1 MKKLLSALLLS
12 MALPVVLGAC
22 SSTPRKTDAERLAFY
37 EAHAGEPVRSFRLFG
52 RINGWTRLNNSA
64 LVVWT
69 RPREAWLLDLNP
81 CADLQFATS
90 ITISH
95 FANTVTARFDT
106 VTPHGPGV
114 SRVGQIPCRILQ
126 IRPLDTTASNQEDEE
141 LYQTEVESEARSDAP
156 PAEPP
161 AN

>member
-1 MKKLLSALLLS
+1 MKKLLSVVLLS
-12 MALPVVLGAC
+12 MAFTLALGAC
-22 SSTPRKTDAERLAFY
+22 SSTPRMTDAERLAFY
-37 EAHAGEPVRSFRLFG
+37 ESHAGEPVNSFRLFG
-52 RINGWTRLNNSA
+52 RLNGWTRVTNSA

-69 RPREAWLLDLNP
+69 RPREAWLLDLTP
-81 CADLQFATS
+81 CADLQFAHS

-106 VTPHGPGV
+106 VTPHGAGV
-114 SRVGQIPCRILQ
+114 SRVGQIPCRITQ
-126 IRPLDTTASNQEDEE
+126 IRPLDTTASSQESEE
-141 LYQTEVESEARSDAP
+141 KQVESAERSDAP

>member
-12 MALPVVLGAC
+12 MAFTLVLGAC
-22 SSTPRKTDAERLAFY
+22 SSTPRKTDAERLAFF
-37 EAHAGEPVRSFRLFG
+37 EAHAGEPVNSFRLFG
-52 RINGWTRLNNSA
+52 RINSWTRVTNSA
-64 LVVWT
+64 LAVWT
-69 RPREAWLLDLNP
+69 RPSEAWLLDLTP
-81 CADLQFATS
+81 CQDLQFATS

-95 FANTVTARFDT
+95 FGNTVTARFDT

-114 SRVGQIPCRILQ
+114 GRVGQIPCRILQ
-126 IRPLDTTASNQEDEE
+126 IRPLDGTASGSTDDERYEGETQE
-141 LYQTEVESEARSDAP
+141 RSDAP

>member
-1 MKKLLSALLLS
+1 MKRLLALVLLS
-12 MALPVVLGAC
+12 MGLVMVLGAC
-22 SSTPRKTDAERLAFY
+22 SSTPRMTDAERLAFY
-37 EAHAGEPVRSFRLFG
+37 ESHAGEPVNSFRLFG
-52 RINGWTRLNNSA
+52 RINSWTRVNNSA

-69 RPREAWLLDLNP
+69 RPREAWLLDLTTCP
-81 CADLQFATS
+81 DLQFASS

-106 VTPHGPGV
+106 VTPYGPGI
-114 SRVGQIPCRILQ
+114 SRVGRVPCRILQ
-126 IRPLDTTASNQEDEE
+126 IRPLDTTASSQTGDEQAAE
-141 LYQTEVESEARSDAP
+141 NEERSDAP